1 MAYHH
6 SQEMFEKLGIVPTT
20 VALLS
25 PTAPDGSVATVTD
38 DPENPIY
45 VRQGGVWA
53 PSSSATNLTTFEA
66 LTFPVDYND
75 VTAVDPPA
83 NMVFT
88 RQAEITAFLAGSGTS
103 NFKHLQAAWNSTP
116 VIVRHDLTFNLA
128 AGVHR
133 PRNPESNSYAFNFVG
148 RLIISGVKV
157 YVQGSQGSNYRVDV
171 ASTAISSV
179 NNVPGDPY
187 VEFVGTPF
195 TGLDLRGYFVVF
207 DTAQVAVIHKN
218 TDSRLYLCS
227 DASPAPTS
235 AFVGRPS
242 TVLRNSY
249 SDTSAAK
256 SSGSVQVNP
265 CDAYGTASFVYL
277 YDVAIESFNSY
288 WDLYV
293 FKMACRT
300 ARVLIDHAGVIDD
313 FGVTLSNIRPVQTIH
328 LLSRLYFEYSSIRGC
343 GMAATP
349 GGSYTG
355 VMYFGYTENSALRQS
370 YVGSISGISLTS
382 GANVFSNRTVVDS
395 PLSYGFQLEG
405 NNCSLWNQDRASTYN
420 GKAMV
425 IRNCPGTGISIARGG
440 IFGSN
445 AWNRWMFDGVV
456 GPCISFIDN
465 SKMIEDYYTD
475 GVFANEGVPCSNV
488 GIEFVGMQS
497 LAHLFAAATVTGALG
512 DVRMSDGEIWSYAD
526 ILAAG
531 PIRDELGNVVR
542 KDT

>member
-38 DPENPIY
+38 DLENPIY
-45 VRQGGVWA
+45 IRQGGVWV

-66 LTFPVDYND
+66 LIFPVDYND
-75 VTAVDPPA
+75 PTAVDPPTS
-83 NMVFT
+83 MVFT

-103 NFKHLQAAWNSTP
+103 SFKHLQAAWNATP

-133 PRNPESNSYAFNFVG
+133 PRNPESNSYAFSFVG

-157 YVQGSQGSNYRVDV
+157 YVQGSQGSNYRVTV
-171 ASTAISSV
+171 PSTAISSV
-179 NNVPGDPY
+179 NNISGDPY

-195 TGLDLRGYFVVF
+195 TGLDLRGQFVVF

-227 DASPAPTS
+227 DASPLPTS

-242 TVLRNSY
+242 TILRNSY
-249 SDTSAAK
+249 DDILRSK

-265 CDAYGTASFVYL
+265 CDAYSTASSVYL
-277 YDVAIESFNSY
+277 YDLTIESFSAS

-300 ARVLIDHAGVIDD
+300 ARVLIDHAGTIDA
-313 FGVTLSNIRPVQTIH
+313 FGVTISNIRPIQTIH
-328 LLSRLYFEYSSIRGC
+328 SLSRIYFDYSSIRGC
-343 GMAATP
+343 GLAATP

-355 VMYFGYTENSALRQS
+355 TIYLGYTES
-370 YVGSISGISLTS
+370 SGISQSYIGFVNSITLS
-382 GANVFSNRTVVDS
+382 SKANAFVNRTVIDS
-395 PLSYGFQLEG
+395 PLSQGFYLQG
-405 NNCSLWNQDRASTYN
+405 DSCNLWNQDRIPSYT
-420 GKAMV
+420 GKATV
-425 IRNCPGTGISIARGG
+425 IRNCPGVGISISRGG
-440 IFGSN
+440 TFGSN
-445 AWNRWMFDGVV
+445 AYNRWLFDGVV
-456 GPCISFIDN
+456 GPCIRFND
-465 SKMIEDYYTD
+465 SKMFEDYYTD
-475 GVFANEGVPCSNV
+475 GVFANEGASCGDV
-488 GIEFVGMQS
+488 GIELVGMQS
-497 LAHLFAAATVTGALG
+497 LVHLFAAATVTGALG

-531 PIRDELGNVVR
+531 PIRDELGNMVR